1 LDEVTVEVS
10 IARVGEALGLGQAVG
25 FEDVGSDSPLI
36 WRLRRITEKVS
47 AKLISEL
54 GFDGA
59 VQAAEQ
65 AVSDEG
71 GRALFGSLVQCQKI
85 EAPVEREYKI
95 KRVPKGQRIQMVSES
110 GIRFSFG
117 PVWNE
122 AVCAM
127 KGIALNTAN
136 REKLNMHG
144 TYLGV
149 ENPDKMTARELCTAI
164 AERME

>member
-1 LDEVTVEVS
+1 MDVVS
-10 IARVGEALGLGQAVG
+10 IAKVSEVLGLGAAVG
-25 FEDVGSDSPLI
+25 FADVGSDNPLI
-36 WRLRRITEKVS
+36 WRLRRITDKVS
-47 AKLISEL
+47 PKLVSEL
-54 GFDGA
+54 GFEGA
-59 VQAAEQ
+59 VQAAEL
-65 AVSDEG
+65 AVSEEG
-71 GRALFGSLVQCQKI
+71 GRALMNSLAQCQRI

-122 AVCAM
+122 AVCAT

-144 TYLGV
+144 TYLGI
-149 ENPDKMTARELCTAI
+149 EKPEAMTARELCAAI

>member
-1 LDEVTVEVS
+1 MDVVS
-10 IARVGEALGLGQAVG
+10 IAKVSEVLGLGAAVG
-25 FEDVGSDSPLI
+25 IVDVGSDNPLI
-36 WRLRRITEKVS
+36 WRLRRITDKVS

-54 GFDGA
+54 GFEGA
-59 VQAAEQ
+59 VLAAEV
-65 AVSDEG
+65 AVAEEG
-71 GRALFGSLVQCQKI
+71 GRALMGSLVSCQRI

-122 AVCAM
+122 AVCAT
-127 KGIALNTAN
+127 KGIALNPAN

-144 TYLGV
+144 TYLGI
-149 ENPDKMTARELCTAI
+149 ENPDKLTGRELCAAI

>member
-1 LDEVTVEVS
+1 MEVVS
-10 IARVGEALGLGQAVG
+10 IAKVSEVLGLQAAVG
-25 FEDVGSDSPLI
+25 FVDTGSDNPLI
-36 WRLRRITEKVS
+36 WRLRRIADKVS
-47 AKLISEL
+47 TKLISEL

-65 AVSDEG
+65 AVSEEG
-71 GRALFGSLVQCQKI
+71 GRALMNSLAQCQRI

-122 AVCAM
+122 AVCAT
-127 KGIALNTAN
+127 KGIALNPAN

-144 TYLGV
+144 TYLGI
-149 ENPDKMTARELCTAI
+149 ENPDKMTGRELCAAI